1 MRKNL
6 VSGTR
11 VDARKSARSG
21 PVDVSNHSFKKD
33 VRDGEI
39 SLKPYHPLL
48 GALVLLGDV
57 GGERVALRP
66 LVSHSNL

>member
-1 MRKNL
+1 M
-6 VSGTR
+6 SGTR

-33 VRDGEI
+33 VRLISGEI